1 MMMCTLLFF
10 LATTI
15 LPSTFL
21 PPPSRGEPI
30 GEYVGEIIKKEEQLQ
45 RNKLYKT
52 SRPSL
57 KCEYFM
63 SVRGD
68 KRAGPDIILDPTLT
82 VCILKYANHSC
93 NPNSV
98 ISVAEGNAFLM
109 AVQNINIGEEICFH
123 YDLDGDHKNVDV
135 QSSKTKRK
143 NCSVILPACR
153 CGSGKLCRK
162 YLY

>member
-1 MMMCTLLFF
+1 M
-10 LATTI
+10 
-15 LPSTFL
+15 
-21 PPPSRGEPI
+21 
-30 GEYVGEIIKKEEQLQ
+30 GEIIKKEEQLL
-45 RNKLYKT
+45 RDKLYKT

-82 VCILKYANHSC
+82 VSMLKYANHSC

-98 ISVAEGNAFLM
+98 ISVAEGNAFLI
-109 AVQNINIGEEICFH
+109 AVQNIVIGEEICFH
-123 YDLDGDHKNVDV
+123 YDLDEDDNKNVNV
-135 QSSKTKRK
+135 QSSKPERK
-143 NCSVILPACR
+143 KCSVISPACR
-153 CGSGKLCRK
+153 CGSGNLCQK